1 MQLSRVKIN
10 TTKKKNTIK
19 FLSSPQ
25 VIHASVE
32 GCFADADT
40 TRKLWRLDYFRGQPC
55 VLILSQEKPDF
66 TNLIEQFGFDGD
78 HGETRDY
85 QRVLDGLRNDAKY
98 RFRLCANP
106 VYSLKDEA
114 GKRGKVVP
122 HVTVSQQEAW
132 LEEKCVKSGFSL
144 DETVIVQR
152 ELKRFTRQGKYV
164 TLHTAVYEG
173 RLTVCQAEAFRETL
187 VRGIGRAKSY
197 GCGLLTL
204 ARL

>member
-1 MQLSRVKIN
+1 MYLSRVKIN
-10 TTKKKNTIK
+10 TTVRNTIK

-32 GCFADADT
+32 GCFNDDDT
-40 TRKLWRLDYFRGQPC
+40 TRKLWRVDCFRGQPC
-55 VLILSQEKPDF
+55 LLVLSQEKPNF
-66 TNLIEQFGFDGD
+66 AQFIAQFGFEGD
-78 HGETRDY
+78 CGETRDY
-85 QRVLDGLRNDAKY
+85 QCVLDCVENGKKY

-106 VYSLKDEA
+106 VYSLKSEN

-122 HVTVSQQEAW
+122 HVTVRQQEAW
-132 LEEKCVKSGFSL
+132 LEEKCVKIGFSL
-144 DETVIVQR
+144 DESFIVQR

-173 RLTVCQAEAFRETL
+173 ILTVCHADIFRETL

-197 GCGLLTL
+197 GCGMLTL